1 MTDPPSHPDTGI
13 SDHTGTRPG
22 GGPATRRSRRTAAMW
37 VIAFTVLLVLMLVL
51 HLTGAFGP
59 GSHG

>member
-13 SDHTGTRPG
+13 GDDTGTRPET
-22 GGPATRRSRRTAAMW
+22 GPATRRSRRAAATW
-37 VIAFTVLLVLMLVL
+37 IIAIAALLALMLVL

>member
-13 SDHTGTRPG
+13 SDRTGAHPG
-22 GGPATRRSRRTAAMW
+22 NGPATRRSRRAAALW
-37 VIAFTVLLVLMLVL
+37 IIAIAALLALMLVL

-59 GSHG
+59 GTHG